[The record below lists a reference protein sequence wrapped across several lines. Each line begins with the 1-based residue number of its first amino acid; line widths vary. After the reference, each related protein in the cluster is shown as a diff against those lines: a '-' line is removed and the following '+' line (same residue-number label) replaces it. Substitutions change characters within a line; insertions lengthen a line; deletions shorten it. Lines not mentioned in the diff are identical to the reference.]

1 MKFIISKRLI
11 ATTIF
16 MALILVLIII
26 LIINVINEKNK
37 IQSALILS
45 QQNREQIQRT
55 ESIMESLFLVEI
67 SFNEY
72 CTTYEQSVFD
82 KYKEH
87 IGVLVANI
95 DLLRQSMIS
104 DSIDENRIVKIFD
117 EKNKEA
123 DIYLKLKLMTDSLIF
138 SSVVLEEN
146 QAEIR
151 KYIGSRSAK
160 GIDTLS
166 VTKTTELYR
175 KGLLGKLKTL
185 IVGEKIQQNVNTKL
199 LVQSPDERTDLNRDL
214 SGRYLSSELPAT
226 PNAAGSVNN
235 QKLIQMTYELKQ
247 SELNLIRLNN
257 RLIAEISKLVNEV
270 KGNIRSIEI
279 KRNDSFLSSVRNSTN
294 FLQNIL
300 IVLMILAC
308 ILALYILILAYK
320 NARFQK
326 SIVDLNKKVTK
337 DSIEKDKFFSIIS
350 HDLMNPFNAL
360 LGFGEMLI
368 EAIRKDDKE
377 ESVEY
382 SEIIRQS
389 SRRILDLL
397 QNLLVWS
404 RMQNGTMKYVPTE
417 VKIDELVSDTMII
430 MVPIAKNK
438 EISVD
443 WVIESTLVATL
454 DYNMISSVLQNLITN
469 AIKFTQKGGQIV
481 VKSFIDTNHLNFI
494 VSDTGIGISEKHMD
508 ELFRL
513 DKSTSSRGTNDEVGT
528 GLGLIICKEFIE
540 KHNGKIW
547 VESVLGEG
555 SSFCFSIPVGN
566 KLG

>member
-16 MALILVLIII
+16 MSLILVLIII

-72 CTTYEQSVFD
+72 CTTYEQSVFG
-82 KYKEH
+82 KYKEQ
-87 IGVLVANI
+87 IGILVANI

-123 DIYLKLKLMTDSLIF
+123 DIYLKLKLLTDSLIF

-146 QAEIR
+146 QTEIK

-199 LVQSPDERTDLNRDL
+199 LVQSPDERTGMNQDL
-214 SGRYLSSELPAT
+214 SGRYLSSELPA
-226 PNAAGSVNN
+226 PNVKGSVNN

-257 RLIAEISKLVNEV
+257 RLIGEISKLINEV

-337 DSIEKDKFFSIIS
+337 DSIEKDKFFSIIG

-360 LGFGEMLI
+360 LGFNEILI

-438 EISVD
+438 EIRID
-443 WVIESTLVATL
+443 WMIESNLVATL

-469 AIKFTQKGGQIV
+469 AIKFTQKGGQII

-508 ELFRL
+508 DLFRL

-528 GLGLIICKEFIE
+528 GLGLIISKEFIE

-566 KLG
+566 NLR

>member
-1 MKFIISKRLI
+1 MS
-11 ATTIF
+11 
-16 MALILVLIII
+16 LILVLIII

-72 CTTYEQSVFD
+72 CTTYEQSVFG
-82 KYKEH
+82 KYKEQ
-87 IGVLVANI
+87 IGILVANI

-123 DIYLKLKLMTDSLIF
+123 DIYLKLKLLTDSLIF

-146 QAEIR
+146 QAEIK

-199 LVQSPDERTDLNRDL
+199 LVQSPDERTDLNQDL
-214 SGRYLSSELPAT
+214 SGRYLSSELPA
-226 PNAAGSVNN
+226 PNVKGSVNN

-257 RLIAEISKLVNEV
+257 RLIGEISKLINEV

-308 ILALYILILAYK
+308 ILAMYILILAYK

-337 DSIEKDKFFSIIS
+337 DSIEKDKFFSIIG

-360 LGFGEMLI
+360 LGFNEILI

-438 EISVD
+438 EIRID
-443 WVIESTLVATL
+443 WMIESNLVATL

-469 AIKFTQKGGQIV
+469 AIKFTQKGGQII

-508 ELFRL
+508 DLFRL

-528 GLGLIICKEFIE
+528 GLGLIISKEFIE

-566 KLG
+566 NLR

>member
-16 MALILVLIII
+16 MSLILVLIII

-72 CTTYEQSVFD
+72 CTTYEQSVFG
-82 KYKEH
+82 KYKEQ
-87 IGVLVANI
+87 IGILVANI

-117 EKNKEA
+117 EKNKEV
-123 DIYLKLKLMTDSLIF
+123 DIYLKLKLLTDSLIF

-146 QAEIR
+146 QAEIK

-185 IVGEKIQQNVNTKL
+185 IVGEKIQQNVNTKMV
-199 LVQSPDERTDLNRDL
+199 VQSSGELTNQNPDLHALR
-214 SGRYLSSELPAT
+214 LSSGLPA
-226 PNAAGSVNN
+226 PNAGGSVNN

-257 RLIAEISKLVNEV
+257 RLIAEISKLINEV

-337 DSIEKDKFFSIIS
+337 DSIEKDKFFSIIG

-360 LGFGEMLI
+360 LGFNEILI

-377 ESVEY
+377 ESIEY

-430 MVPIAKNK
+430 MVPIAKKK
-438 EISVD
+438 EIRID
-443 WVIESTLVATL
+443 WVIESTLVAIL

-481 VKSFIDTNHLNFI
+481 VKSFIDSNYLNFI

-540 KHNGKIW
+540 KHKGKIW

-555 SSFCFSIPVGN
+555 SRFCFSIPVGN

>member
-16 MALILVLIII
+16 MSLILVLIII

-72 CTTYEQSVFD
+72 CTTYEQSVFG
-82 KYKEH
+82 KYKEQ
-87 IGVLVANI
+87 IGILVANI

-117 EKNKEA
+117 EKNKEV
-123 DIYLKLKLMTDSLIF
+123 DIYLKLKLLTDSLIF

-146 QAEIR
+146 QAEIK

-185 IVGEKIQQNVNTKL
+185 IVGEKIQQNVNTKMV
-199 LVQSPDERTDLNRDL
+199 VQSSGELTNQNPDLHALR
-214 SGRYLSSELPAT
+214 LSSGLPA
-226 PNAAGSVNN
+226 PNAGGSVNN

-257 RLIAEISKLVNEV
+257 RLIAEISKLINEV

-337 DSIEKDKFFSIIS
+337 DSIEKDKFFSIIG

-360 LGFGEMLI
+360 LGFNEILI

-377 ESVEY
+377 ESIEY

-443 WVIESTLVATL
+443 WVIESTLVAIL

-481 VKSFIDTNHLNFI
+481 VKSFIDNNHLNFI

-555 SSFCFSIPVGN
+555 SRFCFSIPVGN

>member
-16 MALILVLIII
+16 MSLILVLIII

-72 CTTYEQSVFD
+72 CTTYEQSVFG
-82 KYKEH
+82 KYKEQ
-87 IGVLVANI
+87 IGILVANI

-117 EKNKEA
+117 EKNKEV
-123 DIYLKLKLMTDSLIF
+123 DIYLKLKLLTDSLIF

-146 QAEIR
+146 QAEIK

-185 IVGEKIQQNVNTKL
+185 IVGEKIQQNVNTKMV
-199 LVQSPDERTDLNRDL
+199 VQSSGELTNQNPDLHALR
-214 SGRYLSSELPAT
+214 LSSGLPA
-226 PNAAGSVNN
+226 PNTGGSVNN

-257 RLIAEISKLVNEV
+257 RLIAEISKLINEV

-337 DSIEKDKFFSIIS
+337 DSIEKDKFFSIIG

-360 LGFGEMLI
+360 LGFNEILI

-377 ESVEY
+377 ESIEY

-481 VKSFIDTNHLNFI
+481 VKSFIDNNSLNFI

-540 KHNGKIW
+540 KHKGKIW

-555 SSFCFSIPVGN
+555 SRFCFSIPVGN

>member
-16 MALILVLIII
+16 MSLILVLIII

-72 CTTYEQSVFD
+72 CTTYEQSVFG
-82 KYKEH
+82 KYKEQ
-87 IGVLVANI
+87 IGILVENI

-117 EKNKEA
+117 EKNKEV
-123 DIYLKLKLMTDSLIF
+123 DIYLKLKLLTDSLIF

-146 QAEIR
+146 QAEIK

-185 IVGEKIQQNVNTKL
+185 IVGEKIQQNVNTKMV
-199 LVQSPDERTDLNRDL
+199 VQSSGELTNQNPDLHALR
-214 SGRYLSSELPAT
+214 LSSGLPA
-226 PNAAGSVNN
+226 PNAGGSVNN

-257 RLIAEISKLVNEV
+257 RLIAEISKLINEV

-337 DSIEKDKFFSIIS
+337 DSIEKDKFFSIIG

-360 LGFGEMLI
+360 LGFNEILI

-377 ESVEY
+377 ESIEY

-438 EISVD
+438 EIRID
-443 WVIESTLVATL
+443 WVIESTLVAIL

-481 VKSFIDTNHLNFI
+481 VKSFIDNNYLNFI

-540 KHNGKIW
+540 KHKGKIW

-555 SSFCFSIPVGN
+555 SRFCFSIPVGN